1 MVRSVDSHPTVTS
14 FQHIIRYVSLG
25 ARLSSLLKGAN
36 VDNVEQMNILVTM
49 SKCLKSA
56 AKECDIQASD
66 LKAVLEDEL
75 LKELTVRYVEYVEEP
90 AGKDFI
96 KEAILYHLCGYMIHA
111 RPALTD
117 CEDCKK
123 SVRCEQMEL
132 PDDFTA
138 DHFTAI
144 RNRGYLIFVTVPLF
158 QTFRI
163 IESIIQTHFE
173 PICQMYVEDSF
184 PKCITKI
191 ARTSCPCFL

>member
-1 MVRSVDSHPTVTS
+1 MLPFLVDKDLNKQHVMVVDRVSIPTSCVSPANEHTS
-14 FQHIIRYVSLG
+14 EKF
-25 ARLSSLLKGAN
+25 
-36 VDNVEQMNILVTM
+36 
-49 SKCLKSA
+49 
-56 AKECDIQASD
+56 
-66 LKAVLEDEL
+66 AVQVVNQC
-75 LKELTVRYVEYVEEP
+75 KN
-90 AGKDFI
+90 
-96 KEAILYHLCGYMIHA
+96 H
-111 RPALTD
+111 
-117 CEDCKK
+117 CKK

>member
-90 AGKDFI
+90 AGKDSLRKQFCI
-96 KEAILYHLCGYMIHA
+96 IC
-111 RPALTD
+111 
-117 CEDCKK
+117 
-123 SVRCEQMEL
+123 
-132 PDDFTA
+132 A
-138 DHFTAI
+138 DT
-144 RNRGYLIFVTVPLF
+144 
-158 QTFRI
+158 
-163 IESIIQTHFE
+163 
-173 PICQMYVEDSF
+173 
-184 PKCITKI
+184 
-191 ARTSCPCFL
+191 